1 MSDYVIIGA
10 GSAGCVL
17 AYRLSAGGDATV
29 TLLEAG
35 GRDWSPLVHI
45 PAATRWAMYSPRLSW
60 GLETVPQPELGGR
73 IIKAPRG
80 KVLGGSSSING
91 MTFIRGQ
98 REDYNIW
105 AQMGAT
111 GWSYDDVL
119 PHFIRSE
126 DQQHGAN
133 AYHGAGGPLKV
144 SDSGYTP
151 ALAEAWIAAC
161 LETGIPPN
169 DDFNGASQE
178 GVGYYQNTAR
188 DGRRCSTATGYLR
201 PARRRPNLD
210 IVTGAQVTRIVLE
223 GGRASAVE
231 YVKGGQTRRVEAT
244 SEVLLSAGAFQS
256 PQILMLS
263 GIGPEA
269 ELARHGI
276 AVRHRIDAVGR
287 NLHDH
292 MDISVVF
299 AAPKGTSLHSANNWL
314 GGLRYGL
321 QYLLTRRG
329 PVANV
334 TAPVGVFTRTR
345 PEMETPDLQY
355 HMALV
360 GSLQHGQIVVDQDA
374 VTAQACPMRPTSR
387 GDLRLA
393 SADPLQAPLIDPAYL
408 STEEDRRAMIDA
420 VRLTRGIANTRA
432 YADFMTGELHPGPR
446 VTSDEDILA
455 YCRAQADTVY
465 HPVGT
470 CRMGAE
476 DRDDTVVT
484 PELRV
489 KGVAGLRVV
498 DASVMPVL
506 VSGNTNAPTIM
517 IAEKAAAMILG
528 AGAP

>member
-1 MSDYVIIGA
+1 MSDFVIIGA

-17 AYRLSAGGDATV
+17 ANRLSAEGSATV

-35 GRDWSPLVHI
+35 GRDWSPLIHI

-60 GLETVPQPELGGR
+60 RFETVPQPELGGR
-73 IIKAPRG
+73 VIHTPRG

-98 REDYNIW
+98 REDYDIW
-105 AQMGAT
+105 AQMGAA
-111 GWSYDDVL
+111 GWSYDEIL
-119 PHFIRSE
+119 PYFLKSE
-126 DQQHGAN
+126 DQEHGASE
-133 AYHGAGGPLKV
+133 YHGKGGPLMV

-151 ALAEAWIAAC
+151 PLANAWIAAC
-161 LETGIPPN
+161 EEAGIPRN
-169 DDFNGASQE
+169 DDFNGETQE

-188 DGRRCSTATGYLR
+188 NGRRCSTAYGYLR
-201 PARRRPNLD
+201 PARGRPNLD
-210 IVTGAQVTRIVLE
+210 IVTGAQVTRIDVD
-223 GGRASAVE
+223 GGRARAVD
-231 YVKGGQTRRVEAT
+231 YVKGGRSHRVEAA
-244 SEVLLSAGAFQS
+244 SEVLLCAGAIQS

-263 GIGPEA
+263 GIGPER
-269 ELARHGI
+269 ELTQHGI
-276 AVRHRIDAVGR
+276 PIQQELEAVGR

-292 MDISVVF
+292 LDISLVF
-299 AAPKGTSLHSANNWL
+299 GAPKGTSLYSADNWR
-314 GGLRYGL
+314 GALRYGL

-334 TAPVGVFTRTR
+334 TSPVGLFIRSR
-345 PEMETPDLQY
+345 PEVATPDLQY

-360 GSLQHGQIVVDQDA
+360 GSLQHGQINVDQDA
-374 VTAQACPMRPTSR
+374 VTAQACAMRPTSR
-387 GDLRLA
+387 GDVRLR
-393 SADPLQAPLIDPAYL
+393 SADPLQSPLIDPAYL
-408 STEEDRRAMIDA
+408 STEEDRRTMIDA
-420 VRLTRGIANTRA
+420 VRVTREIANTRA
-432 YADFMTGELHPGPR
+432 YADFMEGELHPGPH

-455 YCRAQADTVY
+455 YCRAQVDTVY

-517 IAEKAAAMILG
+517 IAEKAAEMILRSG
-528 AGAP
+528 G

>member
-1 MSDYVIIGA
+1 MSDFVIIGA

-17 AYRLSAGGDATV
+17 ANRLSAGGGATV

-35 GRDWSPLVHI
+35 GRDRSLLIHI
-45 PAATRWAMYSPRLSW
+45 PGATRWAMYSPRLSW
-60 GLETVPQPELGGR
+60 RFETVPQPELGGR
-73 IIKAPRG
+73 VIHTPRG

-91 MTFIRGQ
+91 MTFTRGQ
-98 REDYNIW
+98 HQDYDIW

-111 GWSYDDVL
+111 GWSYDEVL
-119 PHFIRSE
+119 PDFRKSE
-126 DQQHGAN
+126 DQEHGASE
-133 AYHGAGGPLKV
+133 YHGADGPLMV
-144 SDSGYTP
+144 SDSRYTP
-151 ALAEAWIAAC
+151 PLADAWIAAC
-161 LETGIPPN
+161 EEAGIPRN

-188 DGRRCSTATGYLR
+188 NGRRCSTAYGYLR
-201 PARRRPNLD
+201 PARARPNLD
-210 IVTGAQVTRIVLE
+210 IVTGAHVTRIVVD
-223 GGRASAVE
+223 GGRACAVE
-231 YVKGGQTRRVEAT
+231 YVTGGRSHRVEAG
-244 SEVLLSAGAFQS
+244 SEVLLCAGTLQS

-263 GIGPEA
+263 GIGPA
-269 ELARHGI
+269 EELGRNGI
-276 AVRHRIDAVGR
+276 PVRQELDAVGR

-292 MDISVVF
+292 LDISVVF
-299 AAPKGTSLHSANNWL
+299 AAPKGTSLYSADNWR
-314 GGLRYGL
+314 GALRYGL
-321 QYLLTRRG
+321 QYLLTRSG

-334 TAPVGVFTRTR
+334 NSPVGVFTRSR
-345 PEMETPDLQY
+345 PEMATPDLQY

-360 GSLQHGQIVVDQDA
+360 GSLQHGQIKVDQDA
-374 VTAQACPMRPTSR
+374 VTAQACALHPTSR
-387 GDLRLA
+387 GDVRLR

-408 STEEDRRAMIDA
+408 STEADRRTMIDA
-420 VRLTRGIANTRA
+420 VRVTRAIANTRA
-432 YADFMTGELHPGPR
+432 YADFMMGELHPGAR

-455 YCRAQADTVY
+455 YCRAQVDTVY

-476 DRDDTVVT
+476 ERDDTVVT

-517 IAEKAAAMILG
+517 IAEKAAAMILRS
-528 AGAP
+528 AG